1 MFFLFWRQIETEP
14 FNYSRFMSRFN
25 IKMTLKRLCSV
36 QLGESCSGN
45 LGNTSKN
52 SYLMSPVQLNSASST
67 CPKSV
72 QKEKE
77 FTITAW
83 HSFFKVSSL
92 YTRPFLHIF
101 KMFYRIQGGPY
112 FFRSSIEYSETPL
125 FTQIL
130 IWNIILIYGGG
141 CFFFP
146 DVGIFISNSSYLSF
160 KIINLIF

>member
-25 IKMTLKRLCSV
+25 IKITLKRLCSV
-36 QLGESCSGN
+36 QLGESCSRN

-67 CPKSV
+67 CPKSA

-77 FTITAW
+77 FTITAR

-92 YTRPFLHIF
+92 YTRPISHTF
-101 KMFYRIQGGPY
+101 KKFYRIQRGPY
-112 FFRSSIEYSETPL
+112 FFRSFIEYSETPL
-125 FTQIL
+125 FVQIL
-130 IWNIILIYGGG
+130 KCNIN
-141 CFFFP
+141 P
-146 DVGIFISNSSYLSF
+146 
-160 KIINLIF
+160 

>member
-25 IKMTLKRLCSV
+25 RKMTLKRLCSV
-36 QLGESCSGN
+36 QLGESCSRN

-92 YTRPFLHIF
+92 YTRPFSHTF
-101 KMFYRIQGGPY
+101 DKFYRRQRGPY
-112 FFRSSIEYSETPL
+112 FFQSSTEYSETSL
-125 FTQIL
+125 FTRFL
-130 IWNIILIYGGG
+130 KLLKNRFFCGGLL
-141 CFFFP
+141 FFSHMNNF
-146 DVGIFISNSSYLSF
+146 YLRAV
-160 KIINLIF
+160 

>member
-1 MFFLFWRQIETEP
+1 MKIVKFCVDLYSSFHFFFLFTKNFSWICRCVFMDLIQKSLKKNKKIVFFLFWRQIEAEP

-25 IKMTLKRLCSV
+25 RKMTLKRLCSV

-83 HSFFKVSSL
+83 HSFFKDSSL

-101 KMFYRIQGGPY
+101 KKFYRIQGGPY
-112 FFRSSIEYSETPL
+112 F
-125 FTQIL
+125 
-130 IWNIILIYGGG
+130 
-141 CFFFP
+141 
-146 DVGIFISNSSYLSF
+146 
-160 KIINLIF
+160 

>member
-67 CPKSV
+67 CPKSA

-77 FTITAW
+77 FTITAR
-83 HSFFKVSSL
+83 HSFLKVSSL
-92 YTRPFLHIF
+92 YMRPISHTF
-101 KMFYRIQGGPY
+101 KKFYRIQRGPY
-112 FFRSSIEYSETPL
+112 FLSNFTEYSEASL
-125 FTQIL
+125 FIHFL
-130 IWNIILIYGGG
+130 KWNKYPRIWRGLL
-141 CFFFP
+141 FFP
-146 DVGIFISNSSYLSF
+146 IF
-160 KIINLIF
+160 

>member
-1 MFFLFWRQIETEP
+1 
-14 FNYSRFMSRFN
+14 MSRFN
-25 IKMTLKRLCSV
+25 RKMTLKRLCSV
-36 QLGESCSGN
+36 QLGESCSRN

-92 YTRPFLHIF
+92 YTRPISHTF
-101 KMFYRIQGGPY
+101 KKFYRIQRGPY
-112 FFRSSIEYSETPL
+112 FFQSSTEYSETSL
-125 FTQIL
+125 FTRFL
-130 IWNIILIYGGG
+130 KFRKNRFFCGGLLFFFHIILSHHNLHSPDGGTIWVD
-141 CFFFP
+141 CLFLFVRSILFAKQLK
-146 DVGIFISNSSYLSF
+146 SR
-160 KIINLIF
+160 

>member
-1 MFFLFWRQIETEP
+1 MLFLCSNDEKCEVLCGSVFVFLLFICFCKKSSVGSVGVFLWIWSKKVFKQLKNMFFLFWRQIETEP

-25 IKMTLKRLCSV
+25 RKMTLKRLCSV
-36 QLGESCSGN
+36 QLGESCSRN

-92 YTRPFLHIF
+92 YTRPFSHIF
-101 KMFYRIQGGPY
+101 KKFYRIQGGPY
-112 FFRSSIEYSETPL
+112 F
-125 FTQIL
+125 
-130 IWNIILIYGGG
+130 
-141 CFFFP
+141 
-146 DVGIFISNSSYLSF
+146 
-160 KIINLIF
+160 

>member
-1 MFFLFWRQIETEP
+1 MKNVKFCVDLYSSFYFFYFFAKKFSWICRCVFIDLIQKSLKKWKNCVFLFLRQIETEP

-92 YTRPFLHIF
+92 YTRPFSHIF
-101 KMFYRIQGGPY
+101 KKFYRIQGGPY
-112 FFRSSIEYSETPL
+112 F
-125 FTQIL
+125 
-130 IWNIILIYGGG
+130 
-141 CFFFP
+141 
-146 DVGIFISNSSYLSF
+146 
-160 KIINLIF
+160 

>member
-1 MFFLFWRQIETEP
+1 MKNVKFCVDLYSSFYFFYVFAKKFSWICRCVFMDLIQKSLNKTKNCVFFLFWRQIEAEP

-67 CPKSV
+67 CPKSA

-77 FTITAW
+77 FTITAR
-83 HSFFKVSSL
+83 HSFLKVSSL
-92 YTRPFLHIF
+92 YTRPISHTF
-101 KMFYRIQGGPY
+101 KKFYRIQRGP
-112 FFRSSIEYSETPL
+112 
-125 FTQIL
+125 
-130 IWNIILIYGGG
+130 
-141 CFFFP
+141 
-146 DVGIFISNSSYLSF
+146 
-160 KIINLIF
+160 

>member
-1 MFFLFWRQIETEP
+1 MSRDGKVSDLVSFLCKNDENCEVLCGSVFVFLLFLCFCKKSSVGSVGVFLWIWSKKSLKNKKTMFFLFWRQIETEP

-25 IKMTLKRLCSV
+25 RKMTLKRLCSV
-36 QLGESCSGN
+36 QLGESCSRN

-83 HSFFKVSSL
+83 HSFF
-92 YTRPFLHIF
+92 
-101 KMFYRIQGGPY
+101 
-112 FFRSSIEYSETPL
+112 
-125 FTQIL
+125 
-130 IWNIILIYGGG
+130 
-141 CFFFP
+141 
-146 DVGIFISNSSYLSF
+146 
-160 KIINLIF
+160 